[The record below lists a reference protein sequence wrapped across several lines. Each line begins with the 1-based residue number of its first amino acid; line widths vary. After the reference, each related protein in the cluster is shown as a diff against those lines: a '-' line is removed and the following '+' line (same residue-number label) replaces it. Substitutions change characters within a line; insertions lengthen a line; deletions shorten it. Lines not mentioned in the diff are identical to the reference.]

1 VGGLVDN
8 LASAG
13 KAIATASPEVAAGF
27 LNSLGKLPGSL
38 GKLFQDKQFNT
49 SLVKSGAVNEL
60 LDAAS
65 ALAHGDV
72 SGAATAV
79 AGAGS
84 KLLGEGAHFKVA
96 GQELPFGKQGIENL
110 TRAFGR
116 FVDALPPGV
125 KTRITEEAV
134 KLGAKAGLKS
144 VPFLGNLI
152 NAGAAVGDTADLIS
166 ALRANPPNAL
176 NTSLAAAQVGLD
188 VAGVVPG
195 LNSVTGPLGVVL
207 GTAKVIAG
215 GVNLVGDLKSF
226 QSSLVS
232 L

>member
-1 VGGLVDN
+1 VGN
-8 LASAG
+8 LADAG
-13 KAIATASPEVAAGF
+13 KAIAASAPDVASGF

-38 GKLFQDKQFNT
+38 GKLFQDKEFNS

-65 ALAHGDV
+65 SLAHGDV
-72 SGAATAV
+72 SGAATSV
-79 AGAGS
+79 ASAGT
-84 KLLGEGAHFKVA
+84 KLLGEGEHFSVA
-96 GQELPFGKQGIENL
+96 GQELPFGKKGIENL

-134 KLGAKAGLKS
+134 KLGAKAGLRS
-144 VPFLGNLI
+144 IPLLGNVI
-152 NAGAAVGDTADLIS
+152 NAGAAVGDAADLYS
-166 ALRANPPNAL
+166 AIRAQPRNAL
-176 NTSLAAAQVGLD
+176 NISLAAAQVGLD

-215 GVNLVGDLKSF
+215 GANLVGDLKSF
-226 QSSLVS
+226 QKSLVS